1 MGCAATRGHIDVS
14 GLHCHCGLTSA
25 GSGEAVF
32 VVYAVTRNHTAVFP
46 LAVKSKED
54 TFAVILITA
63 DSQLRKRDMEGFC
76 DNPFSFKKKQSEQE
90 AIKRT
95 L

>member
-1 MGCAATRGHIDVS
+1 MGLQPICLRNSALAPGDHIDVS

-32 VVYAVTRNHTAVFP
+32 VVYAIARNH
-46 LAVKSKED
+46 
-54 TFAVILITA
+54 
-63 DSQLRKRDMEGFC
+63 MEAH
-76 DNPFSFKKKQSEQE
+76 D
-90 AIKRT
+90 